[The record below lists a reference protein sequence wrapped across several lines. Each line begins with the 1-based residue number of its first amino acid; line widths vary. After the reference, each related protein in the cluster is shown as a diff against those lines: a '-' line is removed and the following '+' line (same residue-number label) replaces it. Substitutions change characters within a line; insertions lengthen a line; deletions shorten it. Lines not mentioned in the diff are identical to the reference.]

1 VASLPYNERLQT
13 KDFASSELVD
23 EDKWMKRV
31 LFSLDEKWENR
42 LLVWMSRPET
52 EPRGFVEL
60 ARMYVPSVLALTEF
74 IYTRELTDI

>member
-1 VASLPYNERLQT
+1 
-13 KDFASSELVD
+13 
-23 EDKWMKRV
+23 MKRV